1 MYLQSLHKVMNIK
14 NKNMKKNIF
23 MIEII
28 EAINSHVWKAIS
40 IVRSAK
46 VILINIYKTIPRTTS
61 VALAKF
67 T

>member
-28 EAINSHVWKAIS
+28 EAINSHV
-40 IVRSAK
+40 
-46 VILINIYKTIPRTTS
+46 
-61 VALAKF
+61 
-67 T
+67 